1 LAILNVELGERSYP
15 IVVDSGLLSRREL
28 FQQYVNANEVMVV
41 TDETVAPLYLDNL
54 LSTLS
59 GFNVTCHVLPDGE
72 EHKSLATLAE
82 LLDTMVV
89 APCSRETTLIA
100 LGGGVVGDIAGFAAS
115 CYQRGINYIQVP
127 TTLLA
132 QVDSAVGGKTAV
144 NHARGKNMIGA
155 FYQPTC
161 VIADTDTLSTL
172 DSRQLSAGVAE
183 VVKYGCIRDAGFFV
197 WLEQNIDK
205 LCQCDVDTVSH
216 TIIECCRNKAEL
228 VATDEVEQGDR
239 ALLNLGHTFAHA
251 IETATG
257 YGAWLHGEA
266 VSVGISLAADMS
278 CRLGWLKEE
287 DAERIRVLLR
297 RAKLP
302 VCAPADMTVA
312 DFMRNMAL
320 DKKVAAGRIRLV
332 LLKAIGE
339 AKLVSDYPDDVLE
352 AVLESAA
359 A

>member
-205 LCQCDVDTVSH
+205 LCQCDADTISH
-216 TIIECCRNKAEL
+216 AIIECCRNKAEV